1 MRENYAHVADD
12 FLELASGQRLEIL
25 FQLQKQNLRIFQM
38 AHNLDSTKQ
47 EVHRNFSRL
56 AHSGLIS
63 KNLDGEYFLTTYGR
77 TVCAQVPLLMF
88 FTNNKRYFEDHCFGD
103 LPDKFIMRIGQLNG
117 IHYEKGIVR
126 VNELCKSI
134 YNNAE
139 EYVYEILAELSLE
152 RISAL
157 AARTKGDV
165 KLRYIAS
172 ESAIVPRGR
181 KQLLEKV
188 GWKKLMDKGYIQ
200 RKMKERVQTTIL
212 LNEKEACIMFPK
224 INEETDLTMAFCS
237 DKESF
242 HEWCSDYFRYC
253 WDNAKE
259 WQESKLKE

>member
-1 MRENYAHVADD
+1 MEEGYTRVANA
-12 FLELASGQRLEIL
+12 FLELASDQRLKIL
-25 FQLQKQNLRIFQM
+25 FKLQKKNLRIFQM
-38 AHNLDSTKQ
+38 ARELDSTKQ

-56 AHSGLIS
+56 VNGCLIS
-63 KNLDGEYFLTTYGR
+63 KNVEGEYFLTTYGR
-77 TVCAQVPLLMF
+77 TICAQVPLLMF
-88 FTNNKRYFEDHCFGD
+88 FTNNTKYFEDHCFGD
-103 LPDKFIMRIGQLNG
+103 LPYKFIIRTGQLNG
-117 IHYEKGIVR
+117 IHCEKGIVR

-139 EYVYEILAELSLE
+139 EYVYEILTELSLE
-152 RISAL
+152 RISTL

-200 RKMKERVQTTIL
+200 RKMKECVQTTMV

-224 INEETDLTMAFCS
+224 INGESDLTMAFCS
-237 DKESF
+237 DKKSF
-242 HEWCSDYFRYC
+242 HEWCFDYFKHC
-253 WDNAKE
+253 WYNANT